1 MDPIRIYM
9 FCAGVKYGFL
19 STYNETIYLTKIQG
33 EQIRRQERQV
43 PNSWEALRL
52 RVSRYPYLRG
62 PVTFWAHRSAE
73 PLKHY
78 EFPNDHCQNSP
89 DSTKD
94 DRYIQ
99 YRIRILS
106 DHPRRSVIP
115 SFVSSDSELA
125 DTTPPGII
133 NDAAT
138 EPSQSPTPSS
148 SVHDADAKEPSKW
161 SLGSKRP
168 PRCLKK
174 LSTAMS
180 TIVPGK
186 DNQQAF
192 DYWEIGV
199 DPDEGYKSWNRM
211 ASRFSTH
218 KDHEVPD
225 FFAPGDLEELK
236 ELPSLNLLSRP
247 STSFP
252 VWFLPNILA
261 MQRTMCRR
269 RRGLMLMILGPLFLH
284 SDKRRQVSEI
294 LDDLREDNLQSDLPR
309 LVEIVTG
316 QRDRSSAIHM
326 LYFCMACCR
335 KLPGVCFAQISI
347 KGRANKPPYTCTSCR
362 VKDLERELQR
372 GYVSPN
378 TMQRYEGIMRDA
390 LLTRKHWCLW
400 LLCQKPLHTF
410 AATFGETRPRSHFWS
425 LQAGTPIYG
434 ASSRTVAD
442 STVQCSK
449 NPGTI
454 WESLP
459 SVSLCRHPSSVF
471 CSESMQSIVRSIY

>member
-1 MDPIRIYM
+1 MDPIGIYM

-19 STYNETIYLTKIQG
+19 STYNETIYLTKIQDIF
-33 EQIRRQERQV
+33 ENCTPTTSFYSQKIT
-43 PNSWEALRL
+43 SDLEA
-52 RVSRYPYLRG
+52 RVI
-62 PVTFWAHRSAE
+62 FWARRSAE

-78 EFPNDHCQNSP
+78 ELPNDHCPNSF

-94 DRYIQ
+94 DHYIQ

-138 EPSQSPTPSS
+138 EPSPSPTPSS

-180 TIVPGK
+180 KRLI
-186 DNQQAF
+186 
-192 DYWEIGV
+192 IGRSV
-199 DPDEGYKSWNRM
+199 LIPMKATKAGIGM

-236 ELPSLNLLSRP
+236 ELPSLN
-247 STSFP
+247 
-252 VWFLPNILA
+252 LA